1 MSIPLNRDTTK
12 NTVKGGSIGNFH
24 WEGALKS
31 FALLRLKTA
40 HAVRP
45 GKKNR
50 PYGYTP
56 KLEAELN
63 AFALKYKIPLPSGS
77 TFIRNMV
84 ERVDREAD
92 SERTKKYKA
101 AKIEG
106 NNVRRADPA
115 KRKRDLETKKLYN
128 HSQHGK
134 DKKRKAE
141 MIREARESGI
151 PQPKLPH
158 IESLRLE
165 SLTIKKFIRNQKKRD
180 CDSLTSRY

>member
-45 GKKNR
+45 GKKKR

-63 AFALKYKIPLPSGS
+63 AFSLKYKIPLPSGS
-77 TFIRNMV
+77 NFIRNMV
-84 ERVDREAD
+84 ERVDRKQTVK
-92 SERTKKYKA
+92 ERRNIK
-101 AKIEG
+101 
-106 NNVRRADPA
+106 
-115 KRKRDLETKKLYN
+115 
-128 HSQHGK
+128 Q
-134 DKKRKAE
+134 
-141 MIREARESGI
+141 
-151 PQPKLPH
+151 
-158 IESLRLE
+158 LR
-165 SLTIKKFIRNQKKRD
+165 
-180 CDSLTSRY
+180 

>member
-24 WEGALKS
+24 WDGALKS
-31 FALLRLKTA
+31 FAWLRLKTA

-45 GKKNR
+45 GKKKR

-63 AFALKYKIPLPSGS
+63 AFARRYKIPLPSGS

-92 SERTKKYKA
+92 SERMKKYKA
-101 AKIEG
+101 AQIEG
-106 NNVRRADPA
+106 TNVRKADPG
-115 KRKRDLETKKLYN
+115 KRKRRRDTDKMYN
-128 HSQHGK
+128 SSMRGK
-134 DKKRKAE
+134 DKQRKWVANK
-141 MIREARESGI
+141 EAGKQEFRG
-151 PQPKLPH
+151 QNYH
-158 IESLRLE
+158 ILILS
-165 SLTIKKFIRNQKKRD
+165 S
-180 CDSLTSRY
+180 